1 MSDTTRELILR
12 HWHLANAR
20 QWDEFDTLLAPDLR
34 YEVPQTRE
42 YIESGPGYSEMFRT
56 WPGDWTATI
65 HHLVCDDVKAV
76 CIIAFDVGEVTMT
89 GISVF
94 ERRGSQIVKVTDY
107 WPEPYEPPPRQTA
120 HLKRRPGGAGTGTAT
135 AS

>member
-1 MSDTTRELILR
+1 MSETTRELILR

-76 CIIAFDVGEVTMT
+76 CIIAFDVGERHDDGHFGLRTA
-89 GISVF
+89 
-94 ERRGSQIVKVTDY
+94 
-107 WPEPYEPPPRQTA
+107 RQPDRQGHGLLA
-120 HLKRRPGGAGTGTAT
+120 
-135 AS
+135 